1 MKVLQINSVCGIKST
16 GRICTDL
23 ADILVQNGHD
33 CRIAY
38 GRETVPEKYQHYA
51 LRIGTQRDVMY
62 HALSARF
69 FDNAGFGSRCATQ
82 KLICDIRAYDPDVI
96 HLHNIHGYYINI
108 QILFNYLKSCGKKI
122 VWTLHDCWSFTGHCA
137 YFDYAGCDK
146 WKTGCNRCPQ
156 KREYPKSDG
165 LDASCRNYRRKKE
178 LFTGVPNVT
187 LVTPS
192 HWLADLTRQSYLR
205 EYPVVVIPNG
215 IDTEVFRPTVG
226 NFRAE
231 HHLENKIIILGVASV
246 WDRRKGLS
254 DFVKLSEM
262 LDDTYKIVLVG
273 LSKEQIQNLPGN
285 ILGIERTNSTKELAE
300 LYTAADV
307 FLNLSVEETF
317 GLVTIEALA
326 CGTPVIVYNKTA
338 IPETVNSSCG
348 MVLEA
353 GVLHKLKQ
361 VLVEGQWR
369 EKLPECCVNN
379 AKQFEVGAQFNR
391 YLALYDYITS
401 GSL

>member
-122 VWTLHDCWSFTGHCA
+122 IWTLHDCWSFTGHCA
-137 YFDYAGCDK
+137 HFDYAGCDK

-215 IDTEVFRPTVG
+215 IDTEVFRPTES
-226 NFRAE
+226 NFRAD
-231 HHLENKIIILGVASV
+231 HHLENQKIILGVASV
-246 WDRRKGLS
+246 WTDRKGLQ
-254 DFVKLSEM
+254 DFVKLSKM

-307 FLNLSVEETF
+307 CVNPTYEDNYPTVNL
-317 GLVTIEALA
+317 EAQA
-326 CGTPVIVYNKTA
+326 CGTPVITYMTGGSSESVPKNNQVPKGEFYAVAKCIRDDAFHALAEISFDKT
-338 IPETVNSSCG
+338 
-348 MVLEA
+348 
-353 GVLHKLKQ
+353 
-361 VLVEGQWR
+361 
-369 EKLPECCVNN
+369 NN
-379 AKQFEVGAQFNR
+379 FNR
-391 YLALYDYITS
+391 YMSLYANETY
-401 GSL
+401 

>member
-23 ADILVQNGHD
+23 ADVLVQNGHD

-96 HLHNIHGYYINI
+96 HLHNIHGYYVNI
-108 QILFNYLKSCGKKI
+108 EILFNYLKNCGKKI

-137 YFDYAGCDK
+137 HFDYAGCDK

-215 IDTEVFRPTVG
+215 IDTEVFRPTES
-226 NFRAE
+226 NFRAD
-231 HHLENKIIILGVASV
+231 HHLENQKIILGVASV
-246 WDRRKGLS
+246 WTDRKGLQ
-254 DFVKLSEM
+254 DFVKLSKM

>member
-1 MKVLQINSVCGIKST
+1 M
-16 GRICTDL
+16 
-23 ADILVQNGHD
+23 
-33 CRIAY
+33 
-38 GRETVPEKYQHYA
+38 
-51 LRIGTQRDVMY
+51 
-62 HALSARF
+62 
-69 FDNAGFGSRCATQ
+69 
-82 KLICDIRAYDPDVI
+82 
-96 HLHNIHGYYINI
+96 
-108 QILFNYLKSCGKKI
+108 
-122 VWTLHDCWSFTGHCA
+122 
-137 YFDYAGCDK
+137 
-146 WKTGCNRCPQ
+146 
-156 KREYPKSDG
+156 
-165 LDASCRNYRRKKE
+165 DASCRNYRRKKE

-231 HHLENKIIILGVASV
+231 HHLENKTIILGVASV

-273 LSKEQIQNLPGN
+273 LSKEQIQKLPSN
-285 ILGIERTNSTKELAE
+285 IFGIERTNSTKELAE

-353 GVLHKLKQ
+353 GILHKLKQ